1 LSAVKYDDRPFI
13 AIWETTQACDLVCQ
27 HCRACAQPARDRDEL
42 STSEGFALLR
52 TFAEAKVPLVV
63 LTGGDP
69 AKRPDLVEL
78 VRYGVSLGVHLG
90 LTPSATPLVTEELL
104 EQLVASGLSRLA
116 ISIDGP
122 DAETHDSFRGVPG
135 SFAHATRILDTA
147 AKLSLR
153 TQINTTVHAGTILR
167 LNEMAALVRARGSV
181 LWSVFYVV
189 PTGRAEARMLPSAEA
204 VEQSLHE
211 LATIASNAPFAL
223 KTTAAPHYR
232 RILAERS
239 KTTGSR
245 PQHGTM
251 GKLGERVN
259 DGRGFL
265 FVSHRGDVY
274 PSGFLPIACGNVRRE
289 NPVDVYREHA
299 LFQGLRDSERL
310 KGKCGVCK
318 YRNLCGGSRGRAFAL
333 EGDPYASD
341 SLCVYVPPEFVEQ
354 RSARPRRSLEV
365 IDDVRNSR

>member
-1 LSAVKYDDRPFI
+1 
-13 AIWETTQACDLVCQ
+13 
-27 HCRACAQPARDRDEL
+27 
-42 STSEGFALLR
+42 
-52 TFAEAKVPLVV
+52 
-63 LTGGDP
+63 
-69 AKRPDLVEL
+69 
-78 VRYGVSLGVHLG
+78 
-90 LTPSATPLVTEELL
+90 
-104 EQLVASGLSRLA
+104 
-116 ISIDGP
+116 
-122 DAETHDSFRGVPG
+122 
-135 SFAHATRILDTA
+135 
-147 AKLSLR
+147 
-153 TQINTTVHAGTILR
+153 
-167 LNEMAALVRARGSV
+167 MAALVRARGSV

-310 KGKCGVCK
+310 MGKCGVCK

-341 SLCVYVPPEFVEQ
+341 SLCVYVTPEFVEQ